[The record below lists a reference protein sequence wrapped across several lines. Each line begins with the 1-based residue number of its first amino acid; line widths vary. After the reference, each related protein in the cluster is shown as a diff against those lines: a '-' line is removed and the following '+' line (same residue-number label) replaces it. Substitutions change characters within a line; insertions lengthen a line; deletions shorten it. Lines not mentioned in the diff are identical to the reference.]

1 MGKKKLLLSI
11 SITLA
16 SIGML
21 MANSDDLFKKADE
34 DHERIVEMQ
43 TQYVRRQSFVER
55 IPFIIRLCLG
65 FPLWL
70 LGTLIIKFVSTLIKI
85 VISPVITF
93 VLSALLIF
101 FILLIVVVIVLKL
114 LFPNKKIRELVDKE
128 MIFYLFI
135 SSIIIK
141 IIDIFFKNSDY
152 RYLIIFIL
160 GLIVIVPII
169 IKKSREPVIIY

>member
-43 TQYVRRQSFVER
+43 TQYVRRQSFIER

-93 VLSALLIF
+93 ILSVLLIC
-101 FILLIVVVIVLKL
+101 FILLIVVIIILKF

-141 IIDIFFKNSDY
+141 IIDIFFKEYKY

-160 GLIVIVPII
+160 GLIVIAPII

>member
-1 MGKKKLLLSI
+1 M
-11 SITLA
+11 
-16 SIGML
+16 
-21 MANSDDLFKKADE
+21 
-34 DHERIVEMQ
+34 
-43 TQYVRRQSFVER
+43 
-55 IPFIIRLCLG
+55 
-65 FPLWL
+65 
-70 LGTLIIKFVSTLIKI
+70 
-85 VISPVITF
+85 
-93 VLSALLIF
+93 LSALLIF
-101 FILLIVVVIVLKL
+101 FILLIVVIIVLKL

-152 RYLIIFIL
+152 RYLIIFFL